1 MDQQR
6 HLGLLSLRSSTEAT
20 PDKLYLAHLMD
31 RIITGPV
38 SVSGSSLDLT
48 KLVLTEDND
57 NLIRRSIPAG
67 QAGTFGVTWT
77 PPTPGTYQIYAVA
90 TDKNSN
96 NLVQS
101 EPIIITSTS
110 GTGQAPLVK
119 MDELSSP
126 MMYSGTAQNISL
138 SATATDADGY
148 VQQVAFYVNGDLV
161 GTDTS
166 SPYAAGYDINA
177 SGMYE
182 VYAVASDDDGNDITS
197 TVQHIL
203 VLEGIDVV
211 EPLSLSS
218 PDGTYLGGIAEITAL
233 YKSPTE
239 NYDSS
244 IQAHVYIDSEY
255 AGTATK
261 LLRFEP
267 APGDEDPG
275 IAFTEDLAT
284 ETSEASIN
292 RYCQRGDRK
301 YV

>member
-1 MDQQR
+1 
-6 HLGLLSLRSSTEAT
+6 
-20 PDKLYLAHLMD
+20 
-31 RIITGPV
+31 
-38 SVSGSSLDLT
+38 
-48 KLVLTEDND
+48 
-57 NLIRRSIPAG
+57 
-67 QAGTFGVTWT
+67 
-77 PPTPGTYQIYAVA
+77 
-90 TDKNSN
+90 
-96 NLVQS
+96 
-101 EPIIITSTS
+101 
-110 GTGQAPLVK
+110 

-203 VLEGIDVV
+203 VLEGVDVE
-211 EPLSLSS
+211 EPLSLST

-261 LLRFEP
+261 LPRFEP

-275 IAFTEDLAT
+275 IAFTYDLAT
-284 ETSEASIN
+284 ETAGSLNVELVIVNGGETASMSEALQVDESPLTDDLEFLLALWE
-292 RYCQRGDRK
+292 GLFDRK
-301 YV
+301 PKGAEINGYLAALRNGSMSRQQVISKLPGRV